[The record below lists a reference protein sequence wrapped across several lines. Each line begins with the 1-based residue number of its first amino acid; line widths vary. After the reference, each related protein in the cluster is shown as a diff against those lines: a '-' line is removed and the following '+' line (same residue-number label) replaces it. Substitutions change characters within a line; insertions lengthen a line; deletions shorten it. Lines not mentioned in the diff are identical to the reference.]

1 MSVSTE
7 KKVGLF
13 FIVGIILL
21 GVMLEMGE
29 KWNPFSKNVS
39 YKTYL
44 ASTTGLKVGDAVRLA
59 GVEVGAIKKIDL
71 EGDKVRIDF
80 EVKPGTVIRT
90 DSVATLRLT
99 NLLGGQFLGISFGTP
114 NAAALP
120 EGGAVKSR
128 DVANIDI
135 IVDNVSELTKDAKV
149 LVTDLNRNQNNI
161 MGKLSSILDENRGS
175 IKGSLA
181 NIDHITAKID
191 RGDGSLALLLNDR
204 TLYANASEMTANL
217 KTISGRMERGEGSLG
232 KLMKDDALYDNA
244 KGAVTGLN
252 NGMKDINE
260 IVAKVNRGEG
270 SLGKLVNDDSLYLE
284 ARDASKNIKEITAKI
299 NSGEGTIGK
308 LVYDD
313 KLYLEAT
320 AALKKTEKA
329 MDGLADTGP
338 ISVLGSVIGTLF

>member
-7 KKVGLF
+7 RKVGFF
-13 FIVGIILL
+13 FIVGLILL

-29 KWNPFSKNVS
+29 KWNPFTQNVH

-44 ASTTGLKVGDAVRLA
+44 SSTTGLKVGDGVRLA
-59 GVEVGAIKKIDL
+59 GVEVGGIKKIGL

-80 EVKPGTVIRT
+80 EVKPGTAIRA

-99 NLLGGQFLGISFGTP
+99 NLLGGQFLGLSFGTP
-114 NAAALP
+114 GAPLLSP
-120 EGGAVKSR
+120 GGTVLSR

-135 IVDNVSELTKDAKV
+135 IVDNVSELTKDAK
-149 LVTDLNRNQNNI
+149 LLITDLNRNQNEI
-161 MGKLSSILDENRGS
+161 MGKLSSVLDENRGS
-175 IKGSLA
+175 IRGSLA
-181 NIDHITAKID
+181 NIDSITAKLD
-191 RGDGSLALLLNDR
+191 RGNGSLALLLNDR

-217 KTISGRMERGEGSLG
+217 KNISGKIERGEGSLG

-244 KGAVTGLN
+244 KGAITGLN
-252 NGMKDINE
+252 DGARE
-260 IVAKVNRGEG
+260 FQQIVAKVNKGEG
-270 SLGKLVNDDSLYLE
+270 SLGKMVNDDALYLE
-284 ARDASKNIKEITAKI
+284 ARDASRNVKEIAAKI
-299 NSGEGTIGK
+299 NNGQGTMGK
-308 LVYDD
+308 LVNDD

-338 ISVLGSVIGTLF
+338 ISVLGSIIGTLF

>member
-1 MSVSTE
+1 MALSTE
-7 KKVGLF
+7 NKVGFF
-13 FIVGIILL
+13 FIAGLVLL

-29 KWNPFSKNVS
+29 KWNPFSNNVP

-44 ASTTGLKVGDAVRLA
+44 SSTTGLKVGDSVRLA
-59 GVEVGAIKKIDL
+59 GVEVGSIRKIGL

-80 EVKPGTVIRT
+80 EVKPGTAIRV

-99 NLLGGQFLGISFGTP
+99 NLLGGQFLGLSFGAL
-114 NAAALP
+114 NAPLLP
-120 EGGAVKSR
+120 EGSAVKSR

-135 IVDNVSELTKDAKV
+135 IVDAVSDLTKDAKA
-149 LVTDLNRNQNNI
+149 LVIDLNRNQNTI
-161 MGKLSSILDENRGS
+161 MGKLSSILDDNKGS

-181 NIDHITAKID
+181 NLDHITAKID

-204 TLYANASEMTANL
+204 SLYANASEMTANL

-244 KGAVTGLN
+244 KGAIAGLN
-252 NGMKDINE
+252 DGVKDINA

-284 ARDASKNIKEITAKI
+284 ARDASKNVKEIAVKI

-308 LVYDD
+308 LVNDD

-338 ISVLGSVIGTLF
+338 ISVLGSIIGTLF